1 MEWSRKVN
9 IEKVNEYKRIWI
21 IGAVASGKTTLA
33 RSLAVQNEC
42 FQYELDNLVHIRRSS
57 GNIRRS
63 VEDINEI
70 LERIYRQD
78 TWIVEG
84 VYRKEYH
91 DLLENV
97 DCILLLNTPAVI
109 RNERIF
115 TRWLKQRYKF
125 ESCHYEP
132 TIDMLKYMFA
142 WSQGFDDD
150 YDELMK
156 TLEPY
161 KQKLKVVGLCQ

>member
-1 MEWSRKVN
+1 MS
-9 IEKVNEYKRIWI
+9 EYKRIWI

-33 RSLAVQNEC
+33 HSLAEQNNC
-42 FQYELDNLVHIRRSS
+42 FQYELDNLVHIRRRL

-63 VEDINEI
+63 TEDINVI
-70 LERIYRQD
+70 LERIYRYD

-91 DLLENV
+91 SLLEKV
-97 DCILLLNTPAVI
+97 DCILLLNTPSAV
-109 RNERIF
+109 RNERIL
-115 TRWLKQRYKF
+115 TRWVKQRYKF

-132 TIDMLKYMFA
+132 TTDMLKAMFT

-150 YDELMK
+150 YNEIMK

-161 KQKLKVVGLCQ
+161 KQKLKVVEHC